1 MDFKVK
7 SLYTDQKLLELLRK
21 SDEVA
26 LNILFESY
34 FQPLCVFSFQITKDS
49 SVAEEVVSDVFIEV
63 WKRRE
68 YLNIHDSFKAYLF
81 KSVRN
86 LSLNVLKKQIRDTD
100 LFKDLE
106 YEYYTKTLETEFIEN
121 ENKEEILKF
130 YDCINEPAKTIFL
143 MNREQNFTY
152 KQIAEILQISV
163 KTVESHM
170 GKALKQ
176 LKEQLKKSSLRS
188 YYRS

>member
-1 MDFKVK
+1 MSLKVK
-7 SLYTDQKLLELLRK
+7 PLYSDDKLFELLKK
-21 SDEVA
+21 SDEGA
-26 LNILFESY
+26 LNILFEKY
-34 FQPLCVFSFQITKDS
+34 FQALCHFSYKITNDAATS
-49 SVAEEVVSDVFIEV
+49 EEVVSDVFIEV

-68 YLNIHDSFKAYLF
+68 YINIHDSFKAYLF

-176 LKEQLKKSSLRS
+176 LKEQLKKSSLKS